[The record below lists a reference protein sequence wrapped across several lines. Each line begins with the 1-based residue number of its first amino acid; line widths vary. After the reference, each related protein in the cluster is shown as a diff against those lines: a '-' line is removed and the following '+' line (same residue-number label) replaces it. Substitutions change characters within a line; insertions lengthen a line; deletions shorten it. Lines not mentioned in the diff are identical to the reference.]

1 MAKTVKDMVRQY
13 ERNRYAFSEFLG
25 LAEQDEMLR
34 DLREFPR
41 VPYVLFGG
49 TENAERVVLRLG
61 SPEEFGYE
69 EDWPISL
76 VEVRPKN
83 AKFSDD
89 LSHRDFLGAI
99 MNLGLTRERIGDI
112 YIADHVGYVFVLTAN
127 APFLCEQLERVKHT
141 SVECSIIDELP
152 PIPAAEPREAV
163 VQCASLR
170 VDLVLAKL
178 YNLSRNGAAELFTQ
192 GRVFIDGRLCESGSR
207 ELAFGE
213 TVSVRGH
220 GRFWLAEDRGL
231 SRKGKHNLLVQYTG

>member
-1 MAKTVKDMVRQY
+1 MAKTVKDMVRQF

-25 LAEQDEMLR
+25 LAEQNDMLG

-41 VPYVLFGG
+41 VPYVFFGG
-49 TENAERVVLRLG
+49 AENTERVVLRLG

-76 VEVRPKN
+76 VEVKPKN

-89 LSHRDFLGAI
+89 LSHRDFLGSI

-112 YIADHVGYVFVLTAN
+112 YITDNVGYVFVLTTN

-141 SVECSIIDELP
+141 SVECRIVETLP
-152 PIPAAEPREAV
+152 PIPAMEPKEAV
-163 VQCASLR
+163 IQCASLR
-170 VDLVLAKL
+170 ADLVLAKL
-178 YNLSRNGAAELFTQ
+178 YNLSRNGAAELFVQ

-213 TVSVRGH
+213 IVSVRGY